1 MFYEAD
7 SPDAATLDL
16 VAACIESG
24 TDSVLLD
31 QNALSPSFF
40 DLSSGVAGELLHR
53 LSVYRIRMAAVVA
66 DLSVYSEPFQD
77 FVRETNRGNQF
88 RFFRNREEAV
98 QWLES
103 IAS

>member
-7 SPDAATLDL
+7 RQGTATPDL

-24 TDSVLLD
+24 ADSVLLD
-31 QNALSPSFF
+31 QSALSPSFF
-40 DLSSGVAGELLHR
+40 DLSTGVAGELLHR

-88 RFFRNREEAV
+88 RFFGNREAAV

-103 IAS
+103 VAS